1 MGTGSS
7 DEESGPVFVREPPSK
22 MDFSNSTG
30 AEIPCQARGNPQ
42 PEIIWLRAD
51 GTAIGDVPGLRQVK
65 TIEISAPFPIS
76 LGHLSLRPRRD
87 SHELN
92 FLFLSPPLPLLVIWS
107 IQSH

>member
-1 MGTGSS
+1 MTGFGNPAGSGNA

-65 TIEISAPFPIS
+65 IYFYLNNTHPYYV
-76 LGHLSLRPRRD
+76 LRTYCHYLHLRLYTVPRIH
-87 SHELN
+87 SGVQQ
-92 FLFLSPPLPLLVIWS
+92 F
-107 IQSH
+107 